1 MLQFDVTHALPFLP
15 ANWLSSR
22 LDGLTEARQ
31 LLENG
36 EGLGGE
42 FTGWVD
48 LPRSY
53 DREEVQRVLQTARI
67 IRRQSQALV
76 VIGIGG
82 SYLGA
87 RALLELLT
95 SPNYNLL
102 CGTSPQVFFTGN
114 NLSSDALTELLD
126 YLRDKDFSVNVV
138 SKSGTTTEPAIAFLL
153 FRQLLEE
160 KYGREGARDR
170 IFATTDREEGTLRA
184 LANQEGYAT
193 FSIPRDIGGRYS
205 VLTPAGLL
213 PLAVAGV
220 DIRGILDGARSAM
233 TALRRP
239 GQENPAWQYAAAR
252 NALYAQGKNIELL
265 AGYEPHLRAFGEW
278 WKQLFGE
285 SEGKDGQGVFP
296 ASVEFT
302 TDLHSMGQYIQEGAR
317 DLFETV
323 VRFTVP
329 QSSCLL
335 DPHPEDPSGLGYLRG
350 RDLRFVNEQARRGT
364 ALAHAAG
371 GVPNLLLT
379 AGERTPFWAGQ
390 LVYFFQYACGLSG
403 YLSGVNPFN
412 QPGVEAYKA
421 NMFALLGK
429 PGWEARRQA
438 LLAGQAPKG

>member
-1 MLQFDVTHALPFLP
+1 MLELDVSYARPFLP

-53 DREEVQRVLQTARI
+53 DREEVHRVLQTARI
-67 IRRQSQALV
+67 IRRQSEVLIV
-76 VIGIGG
+76 VGIGG

-95 SPNYNLL
+95 SPNYNLT
-102 CGTSPQVFFTGN
+102 CRRSPQIFFTGN
-114 NLSSDALTELLD
+114 TLSSDAMTELLD
-126 YLRDKDFSVNVV
+126 YVQDKDFSVNVV
-138 SKSGTTTEPAIAFLL
+138 SKSGSTTESAIAFFL

-170 IFATTDREEGTLRA
+170 IFVTTDRTEGTLRA

-220 DIRGILDGARSAM
+220 EISGILDGAAAAM
-233 TALRRP
+233 ARLRRP
-239 GQENPAWQYAAAR
+239 GQDNPAWQYAAAR
-252 NALYAQGKNIELL
+252 NALYDQGKTIEIL

-285 SEGKDGQGVFP
+285 SEGKDGKGVFP

-302 TDLHSMGQYIQEGAR
+302 TDLHSMGQYIQEGKR

-323 VRFTVP
+323 VRFTIP

-335 DPHPEDPSGLGYLRG
+335 DPAPEDPSGLGYLRG
-350 RDLRFVNEQARRGT
+350 RDLRFVNEQARQGT
-364 ALAHAAG
+364 VLAHVAG

-379 AGERTPFWAGQ
+379 VPERTPHWAGQ
-390 LVYFFQYACGLSG
+390 LVYFFEYACGLSG

-412 QPGVEAYKA
+412 QPGVEAYKT

-429 PGWEARRQA
+429 PGYEQRKDDLPPA
-438 LLAGQAPKG
+438 LHP

>member
-1 MLQFDVTHALPFLP
+1 MLEFDVRYARPFLP

-53 DREEVQRVLQTARI
+53 DREEVHRVLQTARI
-67 IRRQSQALV
+67 IRRQSEVLIV
-76 VIGIGG
+76 VGIGG

-95 SPNYNLL
+95 SPNYNLT
-102 CGTSPQVFFTGN
+102 CRRSPQIFFTGN
-114 NLSSDALTELLD
+114 TLSSDAMTELLD
-126 YLRDKDFSVNVV
+126 YVQDKDFSVNVV
-138 SKSGTTTEPAIAFLL
+138 SKSGSTTESAIAFFL

-170 IFATTDREEGTLRA
+170 IFVTTDRTEGTLRA

-220 DIRGILDGARSAM
+220 EISGILDGAAAAM
-233 TALRRP
+233 ARLRRP
-239 GQENPAWQYAAAR
+239 GQDNPAWQYAAAR
-252 NALYAQGKNIELL
+252 NALYDQGKTIEIL

-285 SEGKDGQGVFP
+285 SEGKDGKGVFP

-302 TDLHSMGQYIQEGAR
+302 TDLHSMGQYIQG
-317 DLFETV
+317 T
-323 VRFTVP
+323 
-329 QSSCLL
+329 CLK
-335 DPHPEDPSGLGYLRG
+335 PWSASPSPSPPACWTLPL
-350 RDLRFVNEQARRGT
+350 
-364 ALAHAAG
+364 
-371 GVPNLLLT
+371 
-379 AGERTPFWAGQ
+379 RTPQAWGTFGGGTFGSSTSRPGRAPCWPTSPG
-390 LVYFFQYACGLSG
+390 ACPTSCSPFPSAPPTGPASWSTSLSMPAACPAI
-403 YLSGVNPFN
+403 S
-412 QPGVEAYKA
+412 PG
-421 NMFALLGK
+421 
-429 PGWEARRQA
+429 
-438 LLAGQAPKG
+438 

>member
-1 MLQFDVTHALPFLP
+1 MLEFDVRYARPFLP

-53 DREEVQRVLQTARI
+53 DREEVHRVLQTARI
-67 IRRQSQALV
+67 IRRQSEVLIV
-76 VIGIGG
+76 VGIGG

-95 SPNYNLL
+95 SPNYNLT
-102 CGTSPQVFFTGN
+102 CRRSPQIFFTGN
-114 NLSSDALTELLD
+114 TLSSDAMTELLD
-126 YLRDKDFSVNVV
+126 YVQDKDFSVNVV
-138 SKSGTTTEPAIAFLL
+138 SKSGSTTESAIAFFL

-170 IFATTDREEGTLRA
+170 IFVTTDRTEGTLRA

-220 DIRGILDGARSAM
+220 EISGILDGAAAAM
-233 TALRRP
+233 ARLRRP
-239 GQENPAWQYAAAR
+239 GQDNPAWQDAAAR
-252 NALYAQGKNIELL
+252 NALYDQGKTIEIL

-285 SEGKDGQGVFP
+285 SEGKDGKGLFPVSCVF
-296 ASVEFT
+296 S
-302 TDLHSMGQYIQEGAR
+302 TDLHSVGQYIQESGSK
-317 DLFETV
+317 LMFETV
-323 VRFTVP
+323 MQFARP
-329 QSSCLL
+329 QS
-335 DPHPEDPSGLGYLRG
+335 DYVIGEEEGNIDGLNFLAGKEMSY
-350 RDLRFVNEQARRGT
+350 VNEKARQGT
-364 ALAHAAG
+364 LLAHTAG
-371 GVPNLLLT
+371 GVGNFVLEIDALD
-379 AGERTPFWAGQ
+379 AENMGYMI
-390 LVYFFQYACGLSG
+390 YFFEKVCAVSG
-403 YLSGVNPFN
+403 YMLGVNPFN
-412 QPGVEAYKA
+412 QPGVESYKK

-429 PGWEARRQA
+429 PGYESEKENLEKQ
-438 LLAGQAPKG
+438 LGLC

>member
-22 LDGLTEARQ
+22 LDGLTEARR
-31 LLENG
+31 LLEDG
-36 EGLGGE
+36 SGLGGE

-160 KYGREGARDR
+160 K
-170 IFATTDREEGTLRA
+170 
-184 LANQEGYAT
+184 
-193 FSIPRDIGGRYS
+193 
-205 VLTPAGLL
+205 
-213 PLAVAGV
+213 
-220 DIRGILDGARSAM
+220 
-233 TALRRP
+233 
-239 GQENPAWQYAAAR
+239 
-252 NALYAQGKNIELL
+252 
-265 AGYEPHLRAFGEW
+265 
-278 WKQLFGE
+278 
-285 SEGKDGQGVFP
+285 
-296 ASVEFT
+296 
-302 TDLHSMGQYIQEGAR
+302 
-317 DLFETV
+317 
-323 VRFTVP
+323 
-329 QSSCLL
+329 
-335 DPHPEDPSGLGYLRG
+335 
-350 RDLRFVNEQARRGT
+350 
-364 ALAHAAG
+364 
-371 GVPNLLLT
+371 
-379 AGERTPFWAGQ
+379 
-390 LVYFFQYACGLSG
+390 
-403 YLSGVNPFN
+403 
-412 QPGVEAYKA
+412 
-421 NMFALLGK
+421 
-429 PGWEARRQA
+429 
-438 LLAGQAPKG
+438 